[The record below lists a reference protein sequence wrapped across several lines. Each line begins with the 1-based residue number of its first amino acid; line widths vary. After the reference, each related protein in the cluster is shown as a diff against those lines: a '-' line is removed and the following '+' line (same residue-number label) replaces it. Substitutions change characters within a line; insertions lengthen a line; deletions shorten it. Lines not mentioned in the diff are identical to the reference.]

1 MLLTPSRIGLM
12 DPCLVIRPPAAFD
25 PGNASRGSILGP
37 RGVALG
43 RISLQNTKIAE
54 RPDGIRTGRDATGGG
69 GRDFL
74 ASTVLTKKRQ
84 HNS

>member
-12 DPCLVIRPPAAFD
+12 HPCLVIRPPAAFD

-43 RISLQNTKIAE
+43 RISLQNTKIGE
-54 RPDGIRTGRDATGGG
+54 RPVSREGHECIE
-69 GRDFL
+69 
-74 ASTVLTKKRQ
+74 SRQ
-84 HNS
+84 P